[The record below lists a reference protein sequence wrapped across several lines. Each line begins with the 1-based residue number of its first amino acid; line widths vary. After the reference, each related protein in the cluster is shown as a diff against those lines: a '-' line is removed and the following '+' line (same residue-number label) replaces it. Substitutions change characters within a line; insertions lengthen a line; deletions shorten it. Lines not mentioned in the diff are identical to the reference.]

1 MDQIK
6 IYAMTWNTNAQY
18 PPPDLD
24 CSNLLGIN
32 NGSLDEL
39 PDIYCL
45 GFQELSLRL
54 DNYVLDSMM
63 YGEDTWTKACRNV
76 LNRHGY
82 IKIRSQR
89 LMGFSISIFVK
100 RMHLL
105 HVRDVETQ
113 YTRLSVMESGLKGAV
128 SVRMKFYGVSICFVN
143 THLCAHDHLLP
154 VRIKEYNTIIES
166 HNYSEE
172 DTPKILYH
180 DYIFWMGDLNF
191 RLAQDTFD
199 HDQIV
204 ESVKNGEFGRLLGK
218 DQLTLVRREEQA
230 FHELSEKLP
239 NFAPTYKFVIGT
251 EDYDKK
257 RRPAWTDRILF
268 RVNSYNYEDDN
279 VELSLEAKNY
289 QSHSDEIYRCSDHI
303 PVSQEF
309 VISVFSKELSK
320 QKQVDAYGPVIRF
333 HSFDEPWYLHE
344 DRQFYYDVHTNGG
357 RFLSNWDWIGLYKEN
372 FTSIEDYKGYAWAS
386 TCRRTDLAKTV
397 WMSDTV
403 LNIQGRFVLV
413 YVSAK
418 NSIFGM
424 SEPFDVIPGFNKHQN
439 DGEPIEAAIEAV
451 EHPKH
456 D

>member
-1 MDQIK
+1 MS
-6 IYAMTWNTNAQY
+6 IYALTWNTNAQY
-18 PPPDLD
+18 PPADLD
-24 CSNLLGIN
+24 CSKLLG
-32 NGSLDEL
+32 SFDEKQEDL
-39 PDIYCL
+39 PDIYCI

-54 DNYVLDSMM
+54 DNYVVDSML
-63 YGEDTWTKACRNV
+63 YGEDAWTKACRDV
-76 LNRHGY
+76 LVRHDY
-82 IKIRSQR
+82 VKIRSQR

-100 RMHLL
+100 RKHLL
-105 HVRDVETQ
+105 HIRDVEAQ
-113 YTRLSVMESGLKGAV
+113 YTRLPIMESGLKGAV
-128 SVRMKFYGVSICFVN
+128 SVRMKIYGVSICFVN
-143 THLCAHDHLLP
+143 SHLSAHDHMLP
-154 VRIKEYNTIIES
+154 VRIKDYNTIIET
-166 HNYSEE
+166 HNFSEK

-191 RLAQDTFD
+191 RLAEDSFD
-199 HDQIV
+199 HEKIV

-218 DQLTLVRREEQA
+218 DQLNLVRREEQA

-251 EDYDKK
+251 EEYDKK

-279 VELSLEAKNY
+279 VELSLEANNY
-289 QSHSDEIYRCSDHI
+289 KSHEDETYRCSDHI

-320 QKQVDAYGPVIRF
+320 KKQVDAYGPVIRF
-333 HSFDEPWYLHE
+333 HSFNEPWYLNE
-344 DRQFYYDVHTNGG
+344 DRQFYYDVQTNGG

-372 FTSIEDYKGYAWAS
+372 FTSLDEYKGYAWAS
-386 TCRRTDLAKTV
+386 PCRRTDLAKTV

-403 LNIQGRFVLV
+403 LNLPGRFVLI

-418 NSIFGM
+418 NSIFGK
-424 SEPFDVIPGFNKHQN
+424 SDPFDVIPGFNRHQTE
-439 DGEPIEAAIEAV
+439 GEPIEAAVEALEV
-451 EHPKH
+451 KKN